1 MTKRVT
7 VEELRETIESVI
19 DDIEQGNAIDVVRDG
34 RTIATIKPTVQIV
47 QRGTTYPFRNFNP
60 GPLPKNR
67 DFDVVQMLI
76 DEREYER
83 SGKKYGL

>member
-34 RTIATIKPTVQIV
+34 RTIATIKPAVQIV
-47 QRGTTYPFRNFNP
+47 QRGTPYPFRNLEISP
-60 GPLPKNR
+60 LEKPLP
-67 DFDVVQMLI
+67 FDPVDWLI
-76 DEREYER
+76 QEREYER